1 MVVYTAGFMT
11 HVTCRLTAKNRDQ
24 LRNSTLGSRVLATF
38 VKGPHCSHAV
48 RKCGPFLHVLC
59 SAICV
64 SVYWANGR
72 TNRDTVCGDIF
83 VDPRNVVSD
92 GVQISHRKGHFGGGI
107 RLVSNPKWGAKLE
120 AITTKVGCVLAM
132 LCFPNQIYICSKHV
146 TFKCSKW

>member
-11 HVTCRLTAKNRDQ
+11 YVTCRLTAKNRDQ

-64 SVYWANGR
+64 SVYWANGW

-83 VDPRNVVSD
+83 VDPRNVVLD
-92 GVQISHRKGHFGGGI
+92 GSRSLIEKDTWGGGNSSGI
-107 RLVSNPKWGAKLE
+107 ESEMGCKIGGNYYKGGVCIGDAVFSESNFYLLKTHH
-120 AITTKVGCVLAM
+120 I
-132 LCFPNQIYICSKHV
+132 
-146 TFKCSKW
+146 

>member
-1 MVVYTAGFMT
+1 MT

-24 LRNSTLGSRVLATF
+24 LRNPTLGSRVLATF

-64 SVYWANGR
+64 CVLGKRANQSR
-72 TNRDTVCGDIF
+72 
-83 VDPRNVVSD
+83 
-92 GVQISHRKGHFGGGI
+92 HRLWGHFCGPKERCVRWGPDLSSEKTLWGGI

-120 AITTKVGCVLAM
+120 AITTKVGVCIGDAVFSESNFYL
-132 LCFPNQIYICSKHV
+132 LKTRHI
-146 TFKCSKW
+146 